1 MSLDLSSFVGE
12 RIRLGFQLLS
22 DASETADGWY
32 IDDVAVFSSEPVG
45 YDVCTQAASPL
56 RQVFGPREGIASVRV
71 EAPPGCHWGAVSNS
85 PWLQITVGSSGS
97 GPGRVNYAFA
107 ANPHSRARTGTLTV
121 GGRTV
126 TVIQASSKSVFLF
139 EDDMES
145 GTNDWQGDASWAR
158 TTATARSGRYAW
170 TDSPR
175 GNYQNDQNIGLW
187 SPWSSPIDLSEVEVV
202 TLTFWHRYDF
212 ASGDSGSVWVA
223 RKREDGSWEGEAVI
237 RTFTG
242 TNPTWQQTS
251 LDLTPF
257 VGEPIR
263 LAFSLWSDAAQT
275 ADGWYIDDVAVF
287 SSDFDTPPPPPQAR
301 LENPSPGSF
310 QSGIGIISGW
320 ACEARRDRHRT
331 GRHPGPGGLRDAPGR
346 YPGGVRR
353 QQQRLQPAG
362 QLEQSG
368 AGAHPV
374 RALVDGLEFARTTVR
389 VTTLGVEFL
398 REVSGTFPLADFP
411 HPGETT
417 VVRWNEAQQNFVI
430 TDGQPDRGGG
440 HDRVAGLQAV
450 LENPSLGS
458 SQSGIGIISGW
469 ACEAQEIVIELAGT
483 PVPAAYGTPRGDTH
497 GVCGDSNNGFV
508 LLVNWNNLGP
518 GAHEIRALADGVE
531 FARTTVRVTTLGV
544 EFLRG

>member
-1 MSLDLSSFVGE
+1 M
-12 RIRLGFQLLS
+12 
-22 DASETADGWY
+22 
-32 IDDVAVFSSEPVG
+32 
-45 YDVCTQAASPL
+45 
-56 RQVFGPREGIASVRV
+56 
-71 EAPPGCHWGAVSNS
+71 
-85 PWLQITVGSSGS
+85 
-97 GPGRVNYAFA
+97 
-107 ANPHSRARTGTLTV
+107 
-121 GGRTV
+121 
-126 TVIQASSKSVFLF
+126 
-139 EDDMES
+139 
-145 GTNDWQGDASWAR
+145 
-158 TTATARSGRYAW
+158 
-170 TDSPR
+170 
-175 GNYQNDQNIGLW
+175 
-187 SPWSSPIDLSEVEVV
+187 
-202 TLTFWHRYDF
+202 
-212 ASGDSGSVWVA
+212 
-223 RKREDGSWEGEAVI
+223 
-237 RTFTG
+237 
-242 TNPTWQQTS
+242 
-251 LDLTPF
+251 TPF

-320 ACEARRDRHRT
+320 ACEAREIIIELAGTPVPAAYGTPRGDT
-331 GRHPGPGGLRDAPGR
+331 QGVCGDSNNGFSLLVNWNNLGPG
-346 YPGGVRR
+346 
-353 QQQRLQPAG
+353 
-362 QLEQSG
+362 E
-368 AGAHPV
+368 HPV

-440 HDRVAGLQAV
+440 HNRVAGLQAV

-544 EFLRG
+544 EFLRGVSGTFPLQDFPHPGETTTLRWEEALQNFVLIP